1 MALLL
6 LIIIYDKGV
15 KMQTNTTY
23 QNRVTQNAQS
33 TLSGT
38 SQEQFSIEESLA
50 SLNMPDD
57 VKEAFSAAL
66 DSLGGGDKL
75 MALSLT
81 LDLGKLNATLGN
93 SEYKPTLMDY
103 DYLKGRVDSLL
114 NPTNGGYS
122 SPEAKESIS
131 TFWEAFENAYSGNE
145 KNSET
150 STKDD
155 IDVTQ
160 FLNDLRTKGAAKF
173 LADLNQEKIEKMVD
187 EYKQK
192 LIDQMGD
199 SPEAMKEIEKMVS
212 DYKKQLLEELQNSLD
227 NDDKKTAPINE
238 NAMVQLMLNM
248 QEKQTK
254 PLDKLLQL
262 KS

>member
-23 QNRVTQNAQS
+23 QSRVAQNSQS
-33 TLSGT
+33 TLSET
-38 SQEQFSIEESLA
+38 SQGQFSIEESLA
-50 SLNMPDD
+50 SLNMPKD
-57 VKEAFSAAL
+57 VKDAFMGAVN
-66 DSLGGGDKL
+66 SLEGGDKL

-81 LDLGKLNATLGN
+81 LDLGRLNATLNN

-103 DYLKGRVDSLL
+103 DYLKGRVESFL
-114 NPTNGGYS
+114 NPTNGGYTS
-122 SPEAKESIS
+122 SEAKESIGN
-131 TFWEAFENAYSGNE
+131 FWKSFENIYGANE
-145 KNSET
+145 KNSTDAEQN
-150 STKDD
+150 SAE
-155 IDVTQ
+155 VEN
-160 FLNDLRTKGAAKF
+160 FLSDLRTKGAAKF
-173 LADLNQEKIEKMVD
+173 LADLNQEKIDKMVE

-192 LIDQMGD
+192 LIEQMGD
-199 SPEAMKEIEKMVS
+199 SPEAMKEIEKMVA
-212 DYKKQLLEELQNSLD
+212 DYRKQLLEELQNSLD
-227 NDDKKTAPINE
+227 ADEKTTPINA

>member
-1 MALLL
+1 MTSN
-6 LIIIYDKGV
+6 YKGDA
-15 KMQTNTTY
+15 MQIQTSYNTSLSA
-23 QNRVTQNAQS
+23 QNSRKEEAQ
-33 TLSGT
+33 LSFD
-38 SQEQFSIEESLA
+38 EALA
-50 SLNMPDD
+50 SLNMPQD
-57 VKEAFSAAL
+57 VKEAFISAINTL
-66 DSLGGGDKL
+66 DNGDKL

-81 LDLGKLNATLGN
+81 LDMGHLSATLNGTA
-93 SEYKPTLMDY
+93 YTPTLMDY
-103 DYLKGRVDSLL
+103 DYLKTRADAIL
-114 NPTNGGYS
+114 NPQNGGYTS
-122 SPEAKESIS
+122 EEAKENLR
-131 TFWEAFENAYSGNE
+131 TFWSSFETAYNKNTTQSKE
-145 KNSET
+145 KNSEED
-150 STKDD
+150 SA
-155 IDVTQ
+155 VAQ
-160 FLNDLRTKGAAKF
+160 FLHDLRTKGAAKF
-173 LADLNQEKIEKMVD
+173 LADLNQEKIDKMIE

-199 SPEAMKEIEKMVS
+199 SPEAMQEIEKMVA